1 MRFTGKFIATLSVAL
16 AILIVV
22 GVLSYRKLLQETSNQ
37 QWVNHTHLVL
47 ETLDAVDFDVVNA
60 ETWQR
65 GFLITG
71 DGQFLQLYAQART
84 RLDEDLDNVGDLTV
98 DNPEQQVALSNL
110 RVLIAEKTNSMQNRI
125 GLRQEA
131 GLQAASDSMEEE
143 HVQQAALEVRAA
155 ISTMKTAEKKLLD
168 ERTRAA
174 ERGSRTVERLIILGN
189 LVAFVFLFAGGM
201 IIRNEF
207 VKRVAAEQ
215 VALKQGQELAASNKE
230 LEAFCYS
237 VSHDLRAP
245 LRGIDG
251 FSQAL
256 IEDYGNQLDEQ
267 GRDYLIRV
275 RAGTQRMG
283 MLIDDL
289 LNLSRLTR
297 AELQRGTVNLSS
309 MANLVANDI
318 VSTQAGR
325 KVEVNIAPNLT
336 ANADPRLMRI
346 VFENLLGNAWK
357 FTSKAPHPRI
367 EVGSAPHNGSPAY
380 FVKDNGA
387 GFNPEYASRLFGAF
401 QRLHRADE
409 FPGTGIGLATVQ
421 RIIHRHGGQIWA
433 KSNPGKGA
441 TFYFT
446 LDPSNHMEARHA

>member
-1 MRFTGKFIATLSVAL
+1 MRFTGKFIATLGAAL

-22 GVLSYRKLLQETSNQ
+22 GVLSYRELLQETKDQ
-37 QWVNHTHLVL
+37 HWVDHTHLVL
-47 ETLDAVDFDVVNA
+47 ETLDAVDLDVINT

-71 DGQFLQLYAQART
+71 DGQFLQLYERARIQ
-84 RLDEDLDNVGDLTV
+84 LEIDLDDVRDLTV
-98 DNPEQQVALSNL
+98 DNAAQEVALVNL
-110 RVLIAEKTNSMQNRI
+110 RMLIIEKINGLQNRI
-125 GLRQEA
+125 GLRQEG
-131 GLQAASDSMEEE
+131 GLETAAEAMKEE
-143 HVQQAALEVRAA
+143 HVQELTTEVRTAVA
-155 ISTMKTAEKKLLD
+155 NMKDSERQLLQQ
-168 ERTRAA
+168 RTTSAVT
-174 ERGSRTVERLIILGN
+174 GSLAVARLIISGN
-189 LVAFVFLFAGGM
+189 LVAFLFLFTAGM
-201 IIRNEF
+201 FTRTEF
-207 VKRVAAEQ
+207 AKRVAAEQ
-215 VALKQGQELAASNKE
+215 VALKKGQELTASNKE

-267 GRDYLIRV
+267 GRNYLIRV

-297 AELQRGTVNLSS
+297 AELQRVPVNLSS
-309 MANLVANDI
+309 VADVVAKDI
-318 VSTQAGR
+318 FTAQPSRNVDV
-325 KVEVNIAPNLT
+325 KIAPNLST
-336 ANADPRLMRI
+336 NADPRLMRI

-357 FTSKAPHPRI
+357 FTSKSPHARI

-380 FVKDNGA
+380 FVRDNGA

-401 QRLHRADE
+401 QRLHRSDE

-433 KSNPGKGA
+433 KSDPGKGA

-446 LDPSNHMEARHA
+446 LDPTKHMEARHA